1 MGRGCEKYLYGVFL
15 LTFRG
20 IRDKI
25 ILYEISQ
32 SHFVEFG

>member
-1 MGRGCEKYLYGVFL
+1 MGWVIEKYLYGVFL

-20 IRDKI
+20 IMGKI